1 MPATTVPFLVVDEES
16 GFPVP
21 GANAYVFY
29 EGPNGEKE
37 TRGPFVADEAGRGLI
52 SLKKEVFWI
61 TWSEAYFAGG
71 YLRRVVVQASGYE
84 NGGFNEGFDHGAID
98 KLGSLTFQLTPFRN
112 RYGGVIVKSQ
122 VQDGDVYILEL
133 QIVDGPR
140 AGEHYRLRVVNPSGQ
155 PGEYVGNKYYLR
167 QSIESIEAEIMRF
180 GYDAVS
186 FDNVLRRGFPDEPFR
201 P

>member
-1 MPATTVPFLVVDEES
+1 
-16 GFPVP
+16 
-21 GANAYVFY
+21 
-29 EGPNGEKE
+29 
-37 TRGPFVADEAGRGLI
+37 
-52 SLKKEVFWI
+52 
-61 TWSEAYFAGG
+61 
-71 YLRRVVVQASGYE
+71 
-84 NGGFNEGFDHGAID
+84 
-98 KLGSLTFQLTPFRN
+98 
-112 RYGGVIVKSQ
+112 

-155 PGEYVGNKYYLR
+155 PGEYAGNKYYLR